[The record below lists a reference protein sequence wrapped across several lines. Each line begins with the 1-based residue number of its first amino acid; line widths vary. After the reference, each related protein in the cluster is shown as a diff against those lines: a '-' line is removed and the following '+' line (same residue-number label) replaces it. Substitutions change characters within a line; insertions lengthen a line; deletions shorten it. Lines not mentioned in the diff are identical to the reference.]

1 MIGRKWTGRTGALST
16 TFFAGEILEV
26 GFFEKSSA
34 CVKSSAVRFAVGETI
49 KYYPIPLY
57 GRRAARPRY
66 PLRAYLRGRF
76 APSGRAMCRLRG
88 GYGTG
93 VRPSSPVELFGGA
106 VAGKTT
112 VFRCKKAMI
121 FARKSRVFD
130 RFLHEIAR
138 FSRVFGVLFLPV
150 RTYRTGRRPGH
161 SLRSRCVFYRRR
173 YCRLVCGRCG
183 GPYPSVWPTSRNAR
197 HVQGLAVRAAILND
211 RGADRRRSARPAG
224 RGLFA
229 STTKADRRHNGK
241 PVQSLRYFPAWDR
254 SAFGGSAEFG
264 AFPSDCGT
272 MAGDILR

>member
-1 MIGRKWTGRTGALST
+1 MCKVERGEVCSRRNDKILPHTPIRTEGRPAPLSPPGVPAGPLCTVGPRCVLT
-16 TFFAGEILEV
+16 TWRV
-26 GFFEKSSA
+26 W
-34 CVKSSAVRFAVGETI
+34 
-49 KYYPIPLY
+49 
-57 GRRAARPRY
+57 
-66 PLRAYLRGRF
+66 
-76 APSGRAMCRLRG
+76 
-88 GYGTG
+88 YGTLP
-93 VRPSSPVELFGGA
+93 RSSVEQFGGA

-121 FARKSRVFD
+121 FVRKSRVFD

-224 RGLFA
+224 RELFA
-229 STTKADRRHNGK
+229 STTKADRHGAGLVPDGK
-241 PVQSLRYFPAWDR
+241 S
-254 SAFGGSAEFG
+254 
-264 AFPSDCGT
+264 
-272 MAGDILR
+272 I